1 MMARYRIF
9 FILLAITVL
18 SYLSVDIF
26 YKIVNAKLTEIKTKD
41 ALSAEATERKVF
53 RKPPLDSYRIISERN
68 LFGSTDKESSEI
80 KINVDELEPTKLKL
94 VLLGT
99 VCSNNNSGF
108 AVIEDTDK
116 RKQELCR
123 VGDTVASAEVIK
135 ILHGKVILRVD
146 DRDELLTIK
155 ESGTGRTPGKKTAAS
170 PKGKITVSK
179 TDIDK
184 AFKNMSQMLTQVRIR
199 PYFSEGKPD
208 GFLVSRIKQGS
219 IFQKMGLKNGD
230 VIQGVNDSPIGSADD
245 MLGLYKEL
253 QSGSEITLNIKRRGK
268 QETLKYTFK

>member
-9 FILLAITVL
+9 FILLAITAL

-26 YKIVNAKLTEIKTKD
+26 YKVVNAKLTEVKTKESLKVETSD
-41 ALSAEATERKVF
+41 RKVF
-53 RKPPLDSYRIISERN
+53 KKPPLDSYRVISERN

-80 KINVDELEPTKLKL
+80 KIDVDELEPTKLKL

-99 VCSNNNSGF
+99 VCSNSNFDF

-116 RKQELCR
+116 RKQELFR
-123 VGDTVASAEVIK
+123 TGDTVASAEVIK
-135 ILHGKVILRVD
+135 ILKGKVILRVD
-146 DRDELLTIK
+146 GRDEILSIK
-155 ESGTGRTPGKKTAAS
+155 ESGAGEGVYKKQVPS

-179 TDIDK
+179 TDIDD

-199 PYFSEGKPD
+199 PYFSAGKPD
-208 GFLVSRIKQGS
+208 GFMVSRIKQGS
-219 IFQKMGLKNGD
+219 LFQKMGLKNGD
-230 VIQGVNDSPIGSADD
+230 VIQGVNDNPIGSADD
-245 MLGLYKEL
+245 MLGLYKGL
-253 QSGSEITLNIKRRGK
+253 QSGSEVTLNIKRRGK

>member
-1 MMARYRIF
+1 MARYRIF

>member
-26 YKIVNAKLTEIKTKD
+26 YKIVNAKLTEVKTKD
-41 ALSAEATERKVF
+41 ALNAETTERKVF

-99 VCSNNNSGF
+99 VCSNSNSGF

-146 DRDELLTIK
+146 DRDEILTIK
-155 ESGTGRTPGKKTAAS
+155 ESGTGGTLGKKPAAS

-179 TDIDK
+179 TDIDD

-208 GFLVSRIKQGS
+208 GFMVSRIKQGS

-245 MLGLYKEL
+245 MLGLYKGL
-253 QSGSEITLNIKRRGK
+253 QSGSEITLNLKRRGK

>member
-1 MMARYRIF
+1 MARYRIVI
-9 FILLAITVL
+9 ILLTITVM
-18 SYLSVDIF
+18 SYLCVDIF
-26 YKIVNAKLTEIKTKD
+26 YKVVNAKLTEVKTKEVLK
-41 ALSAEATERKVF
+41 AESADIKVF
-53 RKPPLDSYRIISERN
+53 KKPPLGSYRVISERN

-80 KINVDELEPTKLKL
+80 KFDVDDLEPTKLKL

-99 VCSNNNSGF
+99 VCSNSNFGF

-116 RKQELCR
+116 RKQELFR
-123 VGDTVASAEVIK
+123 AGDIVASAEVIK
-135 ILHGKVILRVD
+135 ILKGKVILRVD
-146 DRDELLTIK
+146 GRDEILLIK
-155 ESGTGRTPGKKTAAS
+155 ESGAGEEVYKKPVSS
-170 PKGKITVSK
+170 PKDKITVSK
-179 TDIDK
+179 ADIDD

-199 PYFSEGKPD
+199 PYFSAGKPD
-208 GFLVSRIKQGS
+208 GFMVSRIKQGS

-245 MLGLYKEL
+245 MLGLYKGL

>member
-26 YKIVNAKLTEIKTKD
+26 YKVVNAKLTEVKTKEV
-41 ALSAEATERKVF
+41 SKAESTDRKVF
-53 RKPPLDSYRIISERN
+53 KKPPLDSYRVISERN

-80 KINVDELEPTKLKL
+80 KFDVDELEPTKLKL

-99 VCSNNNSGF
+99 VCSNSNFGF

-116 RKQELCR
+116 RKQDLFR
-123 VGDTVASAEVIK
+123 TGDTVASAEVIK
-135 ILHGKVILRVD
+135 ILKGKVILRVD
-146 DRDELLTIK
+146 GRDEILSIK
-155 ESGTGRTPGKKTAAS
+155 ESGAGEGVYKKPVPS

-179 TDIDK
+179 TDIDD

-199 PYFSEGKPD
+199 PYFSAGKPD
-208 GFLVSRIKQGS
+208 GFMVSRIKQAS

-245 MLGLYKEL
+245 MLGLYKGL
-253 QSGSEITLNIKRRGK
+253 QSGSEVTLNIKRRGK

>member
-1 MMARYRIF
+1 
-9 FILLAITVL
+9 
-18 SYLSVDIF
+18 
-26 YKIVNAKLTEIKTKD
+26 LTH
-41 ALSAEATERKVF
+41 VF
-53 RKPPLDSYRIISERN
+53 KCLID
-68 LFGSTDKESSEI
+68 
-80 KINVDELEPTKLKL
+80 V
-94 VLLGT
+94 
-99 VCSNNNSGF
+99 GF

-230 VIQGVNDSPIGSADD
+230 VIQGVNDSPIGSASFV
-245 MLGLYKEL
+245 LISVSFAFTIL
-253 QSGSEITLNIKRRGK
+253 
-268 QETLKYTFK
+268 

>member
-26 YKIVNAKLTEIKTKD
+26 YKIVNAKLTEVKTKD
-41 ALSAEATERKVF
+41 ALNAETTERKVF

-99 VCSNNNSGF
+99 VCSNSNLDF

-123 VGDTVASAEVIK
+123 AGDTVASAEVIK
-135 ILHGKVILRVD
+135 ILPGKVILRVD
-146 DRDELLTIK
+146 DRDEILSIK
-155 ESGTGRTPGKKTAAS
+155 KRSAGEKTGKKPAAS
-170 PKGKITVSK
+170 PKRPIMVSK
-179 TDIDK
+179 SDVEN
-184 AFKNMSQMLTQVRIR
+184 AFNNMSEMLTQVRIR
-199 PYFSEGKPD
+199 PYFSAGKPD
-208 GFLVSRIKQGS
+208 GFMVSRIKQGS

-245 MLGLYKEL
+245 MLELYKGL
-253 QSGSEITLNIKRRGK
+253 QSGSEITLNLKRRGK

>member
-1 MMARYRIF
+1 MARYRIF

-41 ALSAEATERKVF
+41 ALSAETTERKVF